1 MLCWKGE
8 SKMSTK
14 RDRVLGAFLGCAIG
28 DAMGAPTETR
38 PIELIKRDV
47 GDGDYVR
54 DFKTP
59 RPDTL
64 PAGMPAGMVT
74 DDFSVS
80 YLTALFSMQ
89 EEGKIT
95 TQACKD
101 ALVEWVKY
109 DRYFLAHSGKTS
121 KEAIARLTGGTVLGK
136 PDHSHDYCYM
146 NNDSASNGAG
156 MKAWV
161 AGVFN
166 PGNVMGAIKDAIT
179 MIKVSHDNPV
189 ALSAGCAVAAATAVA
204 MAQGSISDVVDAAL
218 FGAEYGYKHT
228 WYTCSKFSTGANVAK
243 RIRMAVSIGINYAHD
258 FDALIKN
265 MTDIV
270 GTGINAN
277 EAIPAAIGF
286 FVAAQGKVMDGV
298 YMAVNAGND
307 SDTVAAIVGALCGAY
322 SGTEG
327 VPAGYLKFLTDV
339 NDLEIEK
346 VADRVS
352 ALSD

>member
-1 MLCWKGE
+1 
-8 SKMSTK
+8 MSTK
-14 RDRVLGAFLGCAIG
+14 RDRILGAFLGCAIG

-54 DFKTP
+54 EFKIP

-80 YLTALFSMQ
+80 YLTALFSLNG
-89 EEGKIT
+89 EGKIT

-101 ALVEWVKY
+101 ALIDWVNY
-109 DRYFLAHSGKTS
+109 DRYFLAHSGRTS

-146 NNDSASNGAG
+146 SNDTATNGAG

-166 PGNVMGAIKDAIT
+166 PGNIKGAIDDAIT
-179 MIKVSHDNPV
+179 MVKVSHDNPV

-204 MAQGSISDVVDAAL
+204 VARGSIADVVDAAI
-218 FGAEYGYKHT
+218 FGAEYGYKHS
-228 WYTCSKFSTGANVAK
+228 WHTCSKFSTGASVAK
-243 RIRMAVSIGINYAHD
+243 RIRMAVAIGINYAHD
-258 FDALIKN
+258 FDTLLQK

-286 FVAAQGKVMDGV
+286 FVAAQGRVMDGV

-307 SDTVAAIVGALCGAY
+307 TDTVAAIVGALCGAY

-327 VPAGYLKFLTDV
+327 IPEDYLPFLTEV
-339 NDLEIEK
+339 NELAIEE
-346 VADRVS
+346 VADRVNT
-352 ALSD
+352 LTD